1 MGDARGSAMECG
13 AVLDACIA
21 LSFVTKKEIEVLDG
35 KLVEI
40 VKILSKMC
48 GELSV

>member
-13 AVLDACIA
+13 SVLDACIA
-21 LSFVTKKEIEVLDG
+21 MSFVTKDASRVLDE

-48 GELSV
+48 GDL